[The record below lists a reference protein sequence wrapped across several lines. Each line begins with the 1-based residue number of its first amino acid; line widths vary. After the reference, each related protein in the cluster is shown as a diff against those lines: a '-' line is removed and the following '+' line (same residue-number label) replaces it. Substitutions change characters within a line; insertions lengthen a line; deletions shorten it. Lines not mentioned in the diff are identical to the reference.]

1 MTNKIKHITEQ
12 PGYEPRT
19 DSIYV
24 ALPGERYTPFS
35 LGKKLGAKAI
45 FESASFSHGRSRY
58 STKQGLEIVKKI
70 HERHPET
77 PIYIMT
83 YGSLAFTPGIENFV
97 KM

>member
-1 MTNKIKHITEQ
+1 MTTATKHITES
-12 PGYEPRT
+12 PNYEPRT

-58 STKQGLEIVKKI
+58 SRRAKRSTTATALPSTGA
-70 HERHPET
+70 T
-77 PIYIMT
+77 A
-83 YGSLAFTPGIENFV
+83 LALFLPRMLT
-97 KM
+97 